1 MEIKDSPHKS
11 TTIIKEITSKSI
23 LSPSQIYDYVI
34 NPYVGCQHGCTFCY
48 ARYMKRFT
56 HHKEPWGEFVDVKIN
71 APDLLRKEITRKHK
85 GTVWVSGVCDPYQ
98 PLEEKYHLTGDCV
111 EILAQHH
118 WPMIVQTRSPL
129 VLRDI
134 NIFKDA
140 PQCEVGMSIDTA
152 DDHVREL
159 FEPMAPP
166 IHDRLDALD
175 CLHKAGVRT
184 YAMIAPLLPGAE
196 GLSDALKGKID
207 YVLIDKMNYNHAVWV
222 YKKHNLHDKLSEAF
236 YCQTSQQLAA
246 DFRYSGIKCQIV

>member
-1 MEIKDSPHKS
+1 MEIKDAPLKS
-11 TTIIKEITSKSI
+11 TMIIKEITSKSI

-56 HHKEPWGEFVDVKIN
+56 HHKEPWGEFADVKIN
-71 APDLLRKEITRKHK
+71 APDLLRKEITRKRK

-111 EILAQHH
+111 EILARHS

-166 IHDRLDALD
+166 IQDRLDALD
-175 CLHKAGVRT
+175 RLHKAGVRT

-207 YVLIDKMNYNHAVWV
+207 YVLIDRMNYNHAVWV
-222 YKKHNLHDKLSEAF
+222 YKKHNLRDKLSEAF

-246 DFRYSGIKCQIV
+246 DFRNSCIKCQIV